1 MTVLTISKY
10 VLTKTVWGFCKG
22 TAGQLIYQ
30 EVSCAPYYINRP
42 GPLTLLRESLYTG
55 LLRHLLV

>member
-10 VLTKTVWGFCKG
+10 VLTKTVCGFCKG

-42 GPLTLLRESLYTG
+42 GPLTL
-55 LLRHLLV
+55 